1 MGLEVREI
9 TKKFG
14 EKIAVDHLSF
24 AMKSPGVFSLLGTN
38 GAGKTTTNA

>member
-14 EKIAVDHLSF
+14 EKIAVEMCIRDSF
-24 AMKSPGVFSLLGTN
+24 NTL
-38 GAGKTTTNA
+38 